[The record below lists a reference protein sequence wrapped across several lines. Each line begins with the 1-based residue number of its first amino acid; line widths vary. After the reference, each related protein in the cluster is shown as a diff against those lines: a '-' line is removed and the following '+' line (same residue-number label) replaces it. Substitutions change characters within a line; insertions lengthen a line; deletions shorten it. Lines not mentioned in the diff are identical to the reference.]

1 MPHYNLWDVRER
13 ERERWRHTVRVR
25 EQEGERDVVQDIKE
39 KAGSL
44 DASGDLM
51 ISQFH
56 SLHSYKKIRAILS
69 LVSVF

>member
-1 MPHYNLWDVRER
+1 MPHYNFVGRERER

-25 EQEGERDVVQDIKE
+25 EREGERDVVQYIKE
-39 KAGSL
+39 KAGNL
-44 DASGDLM
+44 DGSGDLM

-56 SLHSYKKIRAILS
+56 SHKKIRAILS